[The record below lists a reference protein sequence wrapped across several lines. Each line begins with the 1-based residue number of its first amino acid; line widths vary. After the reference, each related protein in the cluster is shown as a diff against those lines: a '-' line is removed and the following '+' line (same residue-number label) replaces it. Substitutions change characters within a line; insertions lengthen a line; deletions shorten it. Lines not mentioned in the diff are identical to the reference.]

1 MKVMMSLKYPG
12 GAVINKVKLFTNNKH
27 RDNYVMLLFRKGIK
41 VISEIEIKNQ
51 SYEHNTR
58 KQINRRVYGA

>member
-1 MKVMMSLKYPG
+1 MRVMMSLKYPS

-41 VISEIEIKNQ
+41 VVSEIEIKN
-51 SYEHNTR
+51 
-58 KQINRRVYGA
+58 